1 MEKYQSGNFRVCNFE
16 KVLEQF
22 RKLLMITALV
32 TGEEEELP
40 RVISMMIL
48 RMTMIVF
55 CVTIVVENSMRMQ
68 QQDI

>member
-1 MEKYQSGNFRVCNFE
+1 MAKYQSGNFRVCSFE

-22 RKLLMITALV
+22 RKLLMITVLV
-32 TGEEEELP
+32 TGEEELP

-48 RMTMIVF
+48 RMMMIVF

-68 QQDI
+68 QQDT